1 MGEVSFIGFRA
12 MDALTSVN
20 RIHVVSGTFY
30 LILSYGISSLTK
42 TNYDSYI
49 QITRQ

>member
-30 LILSYGISSLTK
+30 LITPQLWHLKPYKDEL
-42 TNYDSYI
+42 
-49 QITRQ
+49 